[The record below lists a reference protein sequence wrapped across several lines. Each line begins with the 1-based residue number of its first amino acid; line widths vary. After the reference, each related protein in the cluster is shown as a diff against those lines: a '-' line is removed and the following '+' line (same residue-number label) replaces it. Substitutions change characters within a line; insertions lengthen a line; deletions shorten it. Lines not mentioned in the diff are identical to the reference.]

1 MKIVHI
7 ANFYGPK
14 SGGIRTTLHELG
26 SGYIARGH
34 EFTYIVPGNGF
45 FCEETLHG
53 KKITVPSI
61 VLPFSGGYRIIR
73 NNRDIK
79 KLLITLK
86 PDALEVSDR
95 FTLSKVGLWAKK
107 RGIHTVVFSHETLS
121 GLVKSFFK
129 VDLKWFVNWHN
140 ARLATRF
147 HNVIATTEFASRE
160 FHEID
165 ISNLSH
171 VPLGVDLENFSPY
184 RRNEDLRTELLKGAD
199 VLLLHC
205 GRMSKEKNPQNSILA
220 LKELLA
226 AGVNARLIF
235 VGMGPMFKSLKAL
248 SKDLPV
254 TFMGYIV
261 DRKMLAEI
269 IASADVSIAPGPIET
284 FCLAALESLASGTP
298 VVASS
303 TSAVGEFLQLKSSE
317 PVGAV
322 AENNPKSFADAI
334 QTVLGYNAADRAMP
348 IRCQHQAENYPWSST
363 LMMMLRLHGAGH
375 EVTVNQKRL
384 KAA

>member
-1 MKIVHI
+1 MRIVHI

-34 EFTYIVPGNGF
+34 EFTYVVPGIGF
-45 FCEETLHG
+45 FCEETPFG
-53 KKITVPSI
+53 RKITVPSI

-107 RGIHTVVFSHETLS
+107 RNIHTVVFSHETLS
-121 GLVKSFFK
+121 GLTKSTFK
-129 VDLKWFVNWHN
+129 LNLKKFVNWHN
-140 ARLATRF
+140 ARLASRF
-147 HNVIATTEFASRE
+147 HNVITTTAFAARE
-160 FHEID
+160 FEEI
-165 ISNLSH
+165 STKNLVH
-171 VPLGVDLENFSPY
+171 IPLGVDLQTFSPKH
-184 RRNEDLRTELLKGAD
+184 RNEELRTELLKGAD

-205 GRMSKEKNPQNSILA
+205 GRMSREKNPQNSILA
-220 LKELLA
+220 LRELRNR
-226 AGVNARLIF
+226 GVNARLVY
-235 VGMGPMFKSLKAL
+235 VGMGPMFKSLKEQA
-248 SKDLPV
+248 KNLPV

-261 DRKMLAEI
+261 DRDMLAQI

-303 TSAVGEFLQLKSSE
+303 TSAVGEFLLLNSPE

-322 AENNPKSFADAI
+322 ANNNPKAFADAI
-334 QTVLGYNAADRAMP
+334 TKLLTLREAQPNLPQM
-348 IRCQHQAENYPWSST
+348 CHQQAENYPWSST
-363 LMMMLRLHGAGH
+363 LMMMLRLHGAGR
-375 EVTVNQKRL
+375 EVTAISKRL

>member
-1 MKIVHI
+1 MRIVHI

-45 FCEETLHG
+45 FCEETAHG

-79 KLLITLK
+79 KLIITLR
-86 PDALEVSDR
+86 PQALEVSDR
-95 FTLSKVGLWAKK
+95 FTLSNVGLWAKK

-121 GLVKSFFK
+121 GLIKSFFK
-129 VDLKWFVNWHN
+129 LELKWFVNWHN
-140 ARLATRF
+140 KRLAKRF
-147 HNVIATTEFASRE
+147 NNVIATTDFASRE
-160 FHEID
+160 FREID
-165 ISNLSH
+165 TKNLVH

-184 RRNEDLRTELLKGAD
+184 KRNETLRLELLTGAD

-235 VGMGPMFKSLKAL
+235 VGMGPMFKNLKAI

-303 TSAVGEFLQLKSSE
+303 TSAVGEFLLLNSSQ

-322 AENNPKSFADAI
+322 ADNNPNSFAQAI
-334 QTVLGYNAADRAMP
+334 SKVLDLSAADRGMP

-375 EVTVNQKRL
+375 EVSINQKRL
-384 KAA
+384 RAA

>member
-45 FCEETLHG
+45 FCEDTLHG

-73 NNRDIK
+73 NNQDIK
-79 KLLITLK
+79 KLIITLK

-129 VDLKWFVNWHN
+129 LELKWFVNWHN
-140 ARLATRF
+140 TRLASRF

-160 FHEID
+160 FREIETK
-165 ISNLSH
+165 NLTH
-171 VPLGVDLENFSPY
+171 VPLGVDLQNFSPY
-184 RRNEDLRTELLKGAD
+184 RRNEALRTELLKGAD
-199 VLLLHC
+199 VLILHC

-220 LKELLA
+220 LKELLDS
-226 AGVNARLIF
+226 GVNARLIF

-254 TFMGYIV
+254 SFMGYIV

-303 TSAVGEFLQLKSSE
+303 TSAVGEFLLLNTPE

-322 AENNPKSFADAI
+322 AENKPKSFAKAI
-334 QTVLGYNAADRAMP
+334 QTVLVYNAADRGMP

-363 LMMMLRLHGAGH
+363 LMMMLRLHGAGR
-375 EVTVNQKRL
+375 EVSANHKRL
-384 KAA
+384 RAA

>member
-1 MKIVHI
+1 MRIVHI

-45 FCEETLHG
+45 FCEETLYG

-95 FTLSKVGLWAKK
+95 FTLSKVGLWAKN

-121 GLVKSFFK
+121 GLMKSFFK
-129 VDLKWFVNWHN
+129 VDLKAFVNWHN
-140 ARLATRF
+140 ARLASRF
-147 HNVIATTEFASRE
+147 HNVIATTEFASQEFRE
-160 FHEID
+160 IETK
-165 ISNLSH
+165 NLSH
-171 VPLGVDLENFSPY
+171 VPLGVDLANFSPY
-184 RRNEDLRTELLKGAD
+184 RRNEELRTELLKGAD

-220 LKELLA
+220 LQQLLDS
-226 AGVNARLIF
+226 GVNARLIY
-235 VGMGPMFKSLKAL
+235 VGMGPMFKKLKAL

-261 DRKMLAEI
+261 DRNMLAEI

-298 VVASS
+298 VVASK
-303 TSAVGEFLQLKSSE
+303 TSAVGEFLLLDSPE

-322 AENNPKSFADAI
+322 ADNNPKAFAQAI
-334 QTVLGYNAADRAMP
+334 KTVLAYRAADKALP

-363 LMMMLRLHGAGH
+363 LMMMLRLHGAGR
-375 EVTVNQKRL
+375 EVSANHKRL
-384 KAA
+384 RAA

>member
-1 MKIVHI
+1 MRIVHI

-26 SGYIARGH
+26 SGYISRGH
-34 EFTYIVPGNGF
+34 EFTYVVPGVGF
-45 FCEETLHG
+45 FCEETPFG
-53 KKITVPSI
+53 RKITVPSI

-73 NNRDIK
+73 NNKDIK

-107 RGIHTVVFSHETLS
+107 RNIHTVVFSHETLS
-121 GLVKSFFK
+121 GLTKSTFK
-129 VDLKWFVNWHN
+129 LNFKKFVNWHN
-140 ARLATRF
+140 ARLASRF
-147 HNVIATTEFASRE
+147 HNVITTTAFAARE
-160 FHEID
+160 FEEI
-165 ISNLSH
+165 STKNLVH
-171 VPLGVDLENFSPY
+171 VPLGVDLQTFSPKH
-184 RRNEDLRTELLKGAD
+184 RSEELRAELLKGAD

-205 GRMSKEKNPQNSILA
+205 GRMSREKNPQNSILA
-220 LKELLA
+220 LRELLDR
-226 AGVNARLIF
+226 GVNARLVY
-235 VGMGPMFKSLKAL
+235 VGMGPMFKSLKEQA
-248 SKDLPV
+248 KDLPV
-254 TFMGYIV
+254 TFLGYIV
-261 DRKMLAEI
+261 DRDMLAQI

-303 TSAVGEFLQLKSSE
+303 TSAVGEFLLLDTAE

-322 AENNPKSFADAI
+322 ANNNPKAFADAI
-334 QTVLGYNAADRAMP
+334 TKVLQLREVQPNLPQM
-348 IRCQHQAENYPWSST
+348 CHQQAENYPWSST
-363 LMMMLRLHGAGH
+363 LMMMLRLHGAGR
-375 EVTVNQKRL
+375 EVTAISKRL

>member
-1 MKIVHI
+1 MRIVHI

-26 SGYIARGH
+26 SGYISRGH
-34 EFTYIVPGNGF
+34 EFTYVVPGIGF
-45 FCEETLHG
+45 FCEETPFG
-53 KKITVPSI
+53 RKITVPSI

-73 NNRDIK
+73 NNKDIK

-107 RGIHTVVFSHETLS
+107 RNIHTVVFSHETLS
-121 GLVKSFFK
+121 GLTKSTFK
-129 VDLKWFVNWHN
+129 LNFKKFVNWHN
-140 ARLATRF
+140 ARLASRF
-147 HNVIATTEFASRE
+147 HNVITTTAFAARE
-160 FHEID
+160 FEEI
-165 ISNLSH
+165 STKNLVH
-171 VPLGVDLENFSPY
+171 IPLGVDLQTFSPKH
-184 RRNEDLRTELLKGAD
+184 RNEELRTELLKGAE

-205 GRMSKEKNPQNSILA
+205 GRMSREKNPQNSILA
-220 LKELLA
+220 LRELRNR
-226 AGVNARLIF
+226 GVNARLVY
-235 VGMGPMFKSLKAL
+235 VGMGPMFKSLKEQA
-248 SKDLPV
+248 KDLPV
-254 TFMGYIV
+254 TFLGYIV
-261 DRKMLAEI
+261 DRDMLAQI

-303 TSAVGEFLQLKSSE
+303 TSAVGEFLLLDTAE

-322 AENNPKSFADAI
+322 ANNNPTAFADAI
-334 QTVLGYNAADRAMP
+334 TKVLQFRETQPNLPEM
-348 IRCQHQAENYPWSST
+348 CHQQAENYPWSST
-363 LMMMLRLHGAGH
+363 LMMMLRLHGAGR
-375 EVTVNQKRL
+375 EVTAISKRL